1 MNLTTQGND
10 MTPILYI
17 LGTAVAVTFT
27 LLGWGGEGIAHK
39 LSLIMGGLYFG
50 FILTEALNYTGE

>member
-1 MNLTTQGND
+1 